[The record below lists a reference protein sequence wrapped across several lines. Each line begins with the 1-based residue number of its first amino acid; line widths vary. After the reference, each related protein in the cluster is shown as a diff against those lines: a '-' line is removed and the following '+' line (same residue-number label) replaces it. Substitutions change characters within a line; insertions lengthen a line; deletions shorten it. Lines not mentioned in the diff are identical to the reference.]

1 MNLSMAKRYGLASV
15 ALWSTAATAFKLAL
29 ASSEPCMVVLSASVV
44 SLAFLAVLCTARGDR
59 LTWRIMLESLPRGI
73 LNPFVYYLVL
83 LEAYDRLPAQIAMVV
98 NYLWP
103 VVLVLLHATAGRRRL
118 RAGSLLAVLISFGG
132 VAVLALL
139 GPGGG
144 GRTDPAGLALA
155 LASTV
160 IWAGYWLLGLGR
172 GSGAPESVRL
182 LAGFTWG
189 VLFLA
194 AYAVFTGGLAVPG
207 AGSVLAGIWIGLFE
221 MGLTYVLWS
230 RALSLAKE
238 PAEVGSL
245 VYLTPFLSLCF
256 IALVLGEEIRP
267 ATLPGLLLV
276 LAGIAVQR
284 RVESQG
290 RNAMPGGSERKTPD
304 ISGDRHEPH
313 TS

>member
-1 MNLSMAKRYGLASV
+1 MGLSMAKRYGLVSV

-29 ASSEPCMVVLSASVV
+29 ASSGPCMVVLSASVV
-44 SLAFLAVLCTARGDR
+44 SLAFLAVLCAARGDR
-59 LTWRIMLESLPRGI
+59 LTWGIMLEALPRGI

-103 VVLVLLHATAGRRRL
+103 VVLVLLHAALGRLRL

-139 GPGGG
+139 GPGDG
-144 GRTDPAGLALA
+144 GRADTAGLALA

-160 IWAGYWLLGLGR
+160 IWACYWILGLGK
-172 GSGAPESVRL
+172 GGGAPESVRL
-182 LAGFTWG
+182 LAGFAWG

-194 AYAVFTGGLAVPG
+194 VYAAVTGGFEIPG
-207 AGSVLAGIWIGLFE
+207 TMAALAGVWIGLFE

-230 RALSLAKE
+230 RALALAKE

-267 ATLPGLLLV
+267 ATLPGLALV

-284 RVESQG
+284 RVESRG
-290 RNAMPGGSERKTPD
+290 RARGGS
-304 ISGDRHEPH
+304 
-313 TS
+313 

>member
-1 MNLSMAKRYGLASV
+1 MRLSIAKRYGLASV
-15 ALWSTAATAFKLAL
+15 VLWSTAATAFKLAL
-29 ASSEPCMVVLSASVV
+29 AGSGPCMVVLSASVV
-44 SLAFLAVLCTARGDR
+44 SLAFLAVLCASTGAR
-59 LTWRIMLESLPRGI
+59 LTWRIMMEALPRGV

-103 VVLVLLHATAGRRRL
+103 VVLVLLHAALGRRRL
-118 RAGSLLAVLISFGG
+118 RSGSLLAVLISFGG

-139 GPGGG
+139 GPGDG
-144 GRTDPAGLALA
+144 GRADAAGLALA

-160 IWAGYWLLGLGR
+160 IWACYWILGLGR
-172 GSGAPESVRL
+172 GGSEAPESVRL
-182 LAGFTWG
+182 LAGFAWG

-194 AYAVFTGGLAVPG
+194 AYAAVTGSFAIPDARSAI
-207 AGSVLAGIWIGLFE
+207 AGVWIGLFE

-267 ATLPGLLLV
+267 ATLPGLVLV

-284 RVESQG
+284 RVEARG
-290 RNAMPGGSERKTPD
+290 RTRGGSEPQPSD
-304 ISGDRHEPH
+304 VPGDRHEPR
-313 TS
+313 TP

>member
-1 MNLSMAKRYGLASV
+1 MRLSIAKRYGLAAV

-44 SLAFLAVLCTARGDR
+44 SLAFLAVLCASTGAR
-59 LTWRIMLESLPRGI
+59 LSWRIMLRALPRGF

-103 VVLVLLHATAGRRRL
+103 VVLVLLHAAAGRRRL

-132 VAVLALL
+132 VAVLALA
-139 GPGGG
+139 GPGDGG
-144 GRTDPAGLALA
+144 AADPAGLALA
-155 LASTV
+155 LGSTV
-160 IWAGYWLLGLGR
+160 IWACYWLLGLAG
-172 GSGAPESVRL
+172 GPGAPESIRL
-182 LAGFTWG
+182 LAGFAWG

-194 AYAVFTGGLAVPG
+194 AYAAVTGGFTLPDAG
-207 AGSVLAGIWIGLFE
+207 AVLAGVWIGLFE

-230 RALSLAKE
+230 RALSLAKD

-245 VYLTPFLSLCF
+245 IYLTPFLSLCL
-256 IALVLGEEIRP
+256 IALVLGEGIRP
-267 ATLPGLLLV
+267 ATLPGLALV

-284 RVESQG
+284 RMESRG
-290 RNAMPGGSERKTPD
+290 VMRGGIRTKGP
-304 ISGDRHEPH
+304 
-313 TS
+313 